1 MRKPDLRV
9 FVPPASSSRL
19 QQIVWRSD
27 RLRRARLL
35 LQVRGRNPGM
45 DWDRPRA
52 PLWLGLHLTRS
63 ATFCGCAK
71 TQTKPVETLAWRS
84 RQVHVAAAGTLSGLL
99 KRVES
104 EMAKKRVKTQDP
116 SALHMRLIPLTQ
128 VPLYVVSEA
137 GRG

>member
-27 RLRRARLL
+27 GLRRARLL

-63 ATFCGCAK
+63 ATFVVALRR
-71 TQTKPVETLAWRS
+71 KPSLW
-84 RQVHVAAAGTLSGLL
+84 
-99 KRVES
+99 K
-104 EMAKKRVKTQDP
+104 P
-116 SALHMRLIPLTQ
+116 SHGGHGKSTSPQRERYL
-128 VPLYVVSEA
+128 VS
-137 GRG
+137 